1 MPDRIRRA
9 HWLVG
14 VARAGLGLG
23 GAPAARA
30 SEPLEDSVRIV
41 PDTSG
46 HKPHTPTSLSRLL
59 AHADSVVNAQGGATA
74 DNAQLY
80 LSWNAPWGSKRAQ
93 QARKP
98 ACSDSTV
105 EARLFLSFL
114 QIGRAHV

>member
-9 HWLVG
+9 RWLVA
-14 VARAGLGLG
+14 VALAVLVLCR
-23 GAPAARA
+23 APAAGA

-59 AHADSVVNAQGGATA
+59 AHADSVVKAQGGARA

-80 LSWNAPWGSKRAQ
+80 LSWNAPWGSSARSRRASPR
-93 QARKP
+93 AR
-98 ACSDSTV
+98 T
-105 EARLFLSFL
+105 R
-114 QIGRAHV
+114 R